1 MVFSLIS
8 SSTASSRLGLVAV
21 MVAGLCLYMQYHLHR
36 LPRANFNG
44 LEYFEDSRNSEWRE
58 TSSTECVGWCCLPL
72 AQQLLLHGWCCCTM
86 VSV

>member
-21 MVAGLCLYMQYHLHR
+21 MVAALCLYMQYHLHS

-44 LEYFEDSRNSEWRE
+44 LEYFEDSKNSE
-58 TSSTECVGWCCLPL
+58 SSFMKHVVDC
-72 AQQLLLHGWCCCTM
+72 
-86 VSV
+86 